1 MSENGAKRAINH
13 VLDEGLLFEN
23 VDITVEEFKS
33 APTLRTIQEM
43 RDYFAMFVPLT
54 ESAHFGHI
62 LEGIKEQQP

>member
-1 MSENGAKRAINH
+1 
-13 VLDEGLLFEN
+13 
-23 VDITVEEFKS
+23 
-33 APTLRTIQEM
+33 M